1 MHCTTHFSHLT
12 YSDLLE
18 PVLDQYPDLLR
29 QIEADFKSYIESNRL
44 VIPDYF
50 GCDVPYVKQEAA
62 IKQGL
67 MHIHLAIP
75 PVKFPANRPQWDR
88 KCPKDP
94 ATDAALV
101 YAQGLYDEDQYV
113 LIAILHPGAHSQANN
128 RRIMQRLID
137 AAKAFRDV
145 Y

>member
-1 MHCTTHFSHLT
+1 MPCTVHFSDLT
-12 YSDLLE
+12 YGDFFK
-18 PVLDQYPDLLR
+18 PVLGLYPDLLN
-29 QIEADFKSYIESNRL
+29 QINLDFKNYIDSDRMVLPE
-44 VIPDYF
+44 YF
-50 GCDVPYVKQEAA
+50 GCDVAYVKQEAA

-75 PVKFPANRPQWDR
+75 PVTFPKNKPKSDR
-88 KCPKDP
+88 KCPRDP

-113 LIAILHPGAHSQANN
+113 LIAILYPGAHGKANE
-128 RRIMQRLID
+128 RWIMLKLIE
-137 AAKAFRDV
+137 AAKRFRDK